1 VFRCRREDGKEF
13 AVTLVDDMNRGAG
26 ALLICFSWVNP
37 LLVLG
42 RILTK
47 VGD

>member
-26 ALLICFSWVNP
+26 GFADMFFMGEST
-37 LLVLG
+37 LG
-42 RILTK
+42 L
-47 VGD
+47 G

>member
-1 VFRCRREDGKEF
+1 MLRCRREDGKEF
-13 AVTLVDDMNRGAG
+13 AVTLVDDMIGVPG
-26 ALLICFSWVNP
+26 ALLICSSWVNP